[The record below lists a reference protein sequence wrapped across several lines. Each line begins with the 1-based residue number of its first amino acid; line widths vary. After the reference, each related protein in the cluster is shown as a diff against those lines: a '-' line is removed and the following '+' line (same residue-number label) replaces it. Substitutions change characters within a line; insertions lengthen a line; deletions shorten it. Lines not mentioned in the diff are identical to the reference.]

1 MEPLLTMNPLDD
13 ELQRRR
19 QKQLHQQNLVSLQ
32 QQHTSIHPTMNVSA
46 STINVGGP
54 VAVHQL
60 PQQHQ
65 SSIVMSLRQLQQQQ
79 QQQQQFIGAP
89 AGVPPP
95 SAAAAAAAMSAPA
108 LLLQQQQQQASLAFP
123 PATSELLLRLMA
135 ANEREIALRRQQ
147 EELQLQRQLA
157 QLTAA
162 AQRDI
167 QQQQKQVLTS
177 RTYAGA
183 NSLDASSVFNQQPGL
198 SPFESEIHPNPTL
211 VRNKLIISSI
221 PEGELDG
228 RPHKKAK
235 YESEKTNVYNKKPRQ
250 PAAAKPIK
258 PKKKDIKWM
267 NTLQQLKE
275 YRKVHGDC
283 LVPRGFDSNPRLASW
298 VAEQRKQ
305 YKLLSDGKQSSI
317 TLERISLLNEIDF
330 AWNAQEAAWSRN
342 MNDLKQ
348 FRSKHN
354 HCHVPLNHPEFPKL
368 GLWVKEQRRHYTLLK
383 QGKVKQSHM
392 TIERANALDEIG
404 FCWDTHEA
412 TWLERLKELTEYKRK
427 YGTCIVPTSYAD
439 NPKLGTWVHHQRRQY
454 KKHQEGKPC
463 HITEARIK
471 ALDELGFVW
480 RPRARVGM
488 RVQVEEEEDE
498 DEDDDTSSESEK
510 SDVSSVDFRPR
521 SSVHFHPRKRAGSYT
536 SKEEL

>member
-1 MEPLLTMNPLDD
+1 MEPVLTMNPLDD

-19 QKQLHQQNLVSLQ
+19 QQQLMSLQ
-32 QQHTSIHPTMNVSA
+32 QQHTTIHPTMNVSA

-79 QQQQQFIGAP
+79 HHQFIGAP
-89 AGVPPP
+89 VAVPPP
-95 SAAAAAAAMSAPA
+95 SVTAAGMPAPA
-108 LLLQQQQQQASLAFP
+108 LSTPLSSMLQQQQQSSLAFP
-123 PATSELLLRLMA
+123 SATSELLLRLMA

-167 QQQQKQVLTS
+167 QQQQKQVVTTS
-177 RTYAGA
+177 AGA
-183 NSLDASSVFNQQPGL
+183 NSLNISSAFNQQPGL
-198 SPFESEIHPNPTL
+198 SSFESEIHPNPTL
-211 VRNKLIISSI
+211 VRNKLIISSV
-221 PEGELDG
+221 PEGELEE
-228 RPHKKAK
+228 RPHKKLK
-235 YESEKTNVYNKKPRQ
+235 YVTLKTTEYNKKPKQ
-250 PAAAKPIK
+250 STTAKPIK

-305 YKLLSDGKQSSI
+305 YKLLTDGKQSSI
-317 TLERISLLNEIDF
+317 TLERIALLNEIDF
-330 AWNAQEAAWSRN
+330 AWNAQEAAWTRN

-348 FRSKHN
+348 FRAKHI

-412 TWLERLKELTEYKRK
+412 TWLERLKELTEYKKK
-427 YGTCIVPTSYAD
+427 YGSCIVPTSYAE

-471 ALDELGFVW
+471 ALDELDFVW
-480 RPRARVGM
+480 RPRARVGI
-488 RVQVEEEEDE
+488 RVEIEESEED
-498 DEDDDTSSESEK
+498 DETSSESDK

-521 SSVHFHPRKRAGSYT
+521 SSVHFHPRKRARSP
-536 SKEEL
+536 

>member
-19 QKQLHQQNLVSLQ
+19 QQQLHQQNLVSLQ
-32 QQHTSIHPTMNVSA
+32 QQHTSIHPAMNVSA
-46 STINVGGP
+46 STMNVGGP

-79 QQQQQFIGAP
+79 QQQHQQFIGAP
-89 AGVPPP
+89 AAVPPP
-95 SAAAAAAAMSAPA
+95 SAAAAMSMPA
-108 LLLQQQQQQASLAFP
+108 LLLQQQQQASLAFP

-167 QQQQKQVLTS
+167 QQQQKQVVTTS
-177 RTYAGA
+177 AGA
-183 NSLDASSVFNQQPGL
+183 NSLDVSSVFNQQPGL

-211 VRNKLIISSI
+211 VRNKLMISSI
-221 PEGELDG
+221 PEGGLDG
-228 RPHKKAK
+228 RPHKRVK
-235 YESEKTNVYNKKPRQ
+235 YESEKTAVYHKKPRH

-267 NTLQQLKE
+267 DTLRQLKE

-305 YKLLSDGKQSSI
+305 FKLLSDGKQSSI

-348 FRSKHN
+348 FRAKHN

-427 YGTCIVPTSYAD
+427 YGTCIVPTSYAE

-471 ALDELGFVW
+471 ALDELDFVW

-488 RVQVEEEEDE
+488 RVQIEEEEEE

-521 SSVHFHPRKRAGSYT
+521 SSVHFHPRKRAGSYNMT